1 MLGII
6 ELITLILVSLT
17 NVFPYM
23 MPILV
28 KGDDIRSGTKV
39 NSRRGRLRAA
49 RESMSFFGFQ
59 PYIHKVTPSSR
70 GLPLQFAKDRFH
82 KIVIS
87 FLIVIRLLFCFENS
101 TQISFSLLN
110 WRMVLN
116 KIHRLF
122 HLFIGNTLSLKKTF
136 NIWLVISHSFIAWM
150 KKRWKERKLVLFNEW

>member
-59 PYIHKVTPSSR
+59 PYLHKVTPSSW

-87 FLIVIRLLFCFENS
+87 LLIRLLFCFENS
-101 TQISFSLLN
+101 TQISFSLFN

-116 KIHRLF
+116 KI

>member
-17 NVFPYM
+17 NVFRYM

-59 PYIHKVTPSSR
+59 PYLHKVTPSSW

-87 FLIVIRLLFCFENS
+87 LLIRLLFCFENS
-101 TQISFSLLN
+101 TQISFSLFN

-122 HLFIGNTLSLKKTF
+122 HLFIGNTLSLKDIQYLACDLSHFYRMNEEEMKGTKTSPF
-136 NIWLVISHSFIAWM
+136 
-150 KKRWKERKLVLFNEW
+150 